1 MKNFFDPG
9 AGQQFKDRPERL
21 RPDSERQWGKMNS
34 PQMVAHLCKSMQQAM
49 GEVVPPRIFL
59 GRIIGHFL
67 KPFVL
72 GNDSPMK
79 RNSPTVPGFAIPDDR
94 DLTDE
99 RRQLYRLIDRSF
111 AIGPTSCTTH
121 PHSFFGKLTAEQ
133 WGILMYK
140 HFDHH
145 LRQFGV

>member
-1 MKNFFDPG
+1 MKSFFDPS
-9 AGQQFKDRPERL
+9 AGQQFKDRLARL
-21 RPDSERQWGKMNS
+21 RPDSECQWGKMNS
-34 PQMVAHLCKSMQQAM
+34 PQMVAHLCKSMEQAM

-79 RNSPTVPGFAIPDDR
+79 RNSPTVPGFAITDDR

-99 RRQLYRLIDRSF
+99 RKQLYRLIDRAA
-111 AIGPTSCTTH
+111 AIGPTGCTTH
-121 PHSFFGKLTAEQ
+121 PHSFFGKLTPEQ